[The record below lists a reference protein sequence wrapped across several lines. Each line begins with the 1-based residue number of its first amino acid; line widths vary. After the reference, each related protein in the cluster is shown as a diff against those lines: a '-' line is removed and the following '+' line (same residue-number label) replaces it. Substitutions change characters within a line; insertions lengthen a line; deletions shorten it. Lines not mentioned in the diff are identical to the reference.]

1 MNMVVKVWTSWTG
14 RGLNSLFCE
23 HPTLIIGGDYQLK
36 GEVGGGRSGF
46 REKVWTG
53 MKWWGYNKKFLSKR
67 DYHVKMVG
75 HKDYLLW
82 NVLLLL

>member
-53 MKWWGYNKKFLSKR
+53 MKW
-67 DYHVKMVG
+67 
-75 HKDYLLW
+75 
-82 NVLLLL
+82 